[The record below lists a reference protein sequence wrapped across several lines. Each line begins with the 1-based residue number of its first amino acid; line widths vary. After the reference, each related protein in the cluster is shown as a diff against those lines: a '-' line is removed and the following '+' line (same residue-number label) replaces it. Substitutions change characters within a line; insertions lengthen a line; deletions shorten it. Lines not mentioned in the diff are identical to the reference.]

1 MVLVPRTLSQGL
13 CHQPLIVL
21 FGLFRPGS
29 GASVSQPSTHARA
42 TALTEGHLLEA
53 VRLKEDDPTSTA
65 ARTESRGKPLLSPDT
80 AVTVASVAL
89 VLCSC
94 SAVAMMFRGSR
105 DHHGGSHNTHHSS
118 GHHRSVPPQHLG
130 KVPPSYDPR
139 FEHKYSFRQYMK
151 DMQHWVLYTD
161 LQPHQQ
167 AVAILHNLDGAA
179 HDLISQLS
187 PAELYAGATVNG
199 SQLDPVSHILLLL
212 HQRFAQ
218 QDLVTRMSAM
228 SEMLNF
234 RRLHNEAIGST
245 LTRFEVARGRAAS
258 EGQFVMNIE
267 GYSVMLMKECR
278 LSRQHIHNLLLPYGG
293 EFPKTEDEFQML
305 VEGIK
310 NIGLILLLADLMIAI
325 VLSSSVFISYFA
337 SSFLHP
343 PKKRENTRVEII
355 SLTALFFIKYPF
367 Y

>member
-1 MVLVPRTLSQGL
+1 MALTHDPLHRTEPNHSILRTLRTACLLWTCVAATRGDAKQQGA
-13 CHQPLIVL
+13 HDMQVQAP
-21 FGLFRPGS
+21 LFRPGS
-29 GASVSQPSTHARA
+29 GASVPVTGYPKVSTDPVSTEFGATPLLTSDRA
-42 TALTEGHLLEA
+42 TVAAAIALA
-53 VRLKEDDPTSTA
+53 
-65 ARTESRGKPLLSPDT
+65 
-80 AVTVASVAL
+80 
-89 VLCSC
+89 LCSC

-105 DHHGGSHNTHHSS
+105 DNHGGNHSTHHSS

-130 KVPPSYDPR
+130 KVPPAYDPR
-139 FEHKYSFRQYMK
+139 FEHRYSFRQYMK

-167 AVAILHNLDGAA
+167 AVAILHNLEGAA

-199 SQLDPVSHILLLL
+199 RQLDPVSHILMLL
-212 HQRFAQ
+212 HHRFAQ

-245 LTRFEVARGRAAS
+245 LTRFEVVRGRAAS
-258 EGQFVMNIE
+258 EGQFVMNLE

-293 EFPKTEDEFQML
+293 DFPKTEDEFQML
-305 VEGIK
+305 MDGIK
-310 NIGLILLLADLMIAI
+310 KIGLLHDDGPNTIGQLLSGRSNHHSFPID
-325 VLSSSVFISYFA
+325 A
-337 SSFLHP
+337 SEE
-343 PKKRENTRVEII
+343 PKRSGSR
-355 SLTALFFIKYPF
+355 
-367 Y
+367 